1 MSEGESNKQTGTPT
15 YEDLVSKVYDQE
27 KIILEKDGIIGQ
39 YQATIDDLN
48 DAVKKRDERIN
59 KLQGIIADHIPVTT
73 GKPPESEVKVN
84 KSFADMYSEMIA
96 KNNAIIN
103 KEV

>member
-1 MSEGESNKQTGTPT
+1 MSDEEKKEVPT

-27 KIILEKDGIIGQ
+27 KIILEKDGVIGQ
-39 YQATIDDLN
+39 YQTTIDDLN
-48 DAVKKRDERIN
+48 AAVAQRDERIN

-73 GKPPESEVKVN
+73 GKPPASEVKVN

-96 KNNAIIN
+96 KNNAIIK